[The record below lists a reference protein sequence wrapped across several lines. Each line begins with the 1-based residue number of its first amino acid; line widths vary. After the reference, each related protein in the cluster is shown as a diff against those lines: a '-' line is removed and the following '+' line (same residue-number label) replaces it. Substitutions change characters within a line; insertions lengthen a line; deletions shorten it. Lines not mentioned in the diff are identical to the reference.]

1 MNFYNIFLCVSLI
14 ILSVTHANAEM
25 RADGKWYF
33 PDSIKSY
40 CINLEQDI
48 VNRNKKII
56 EFKRE
61 WADENNKSDK
71 SNYMSYLDA
80 LEKFTEKDEISW
92 GRLGCAGIVYGAKK

>member
-1 MNFYNIFLCVSLI
+1 MNFYNVFLCVSLT
-14 ILSVTHANAEM
+14 ILSSTNANAEM

-61 WADENNKSDK
+61 WMDENNKSNK
-71 SNYMSYLDA
+71 SNYKSYLDA

-92 GRLGCAGIVYGAKK
+92 GRLGCARIVYGAKK